1 MPTLAG
7 RVSGKCELTMLQAG
21 KPTQS
26 SFGKRSIPS
35 LRAKPAAQPARA
47 PRAPLAAVSDTGP
60 AIDPDTLVLPRGS
73 VRGSVAWAYIKA
85 CATAFAIVIALSVL
99 FGGSHNP
106 FAGKSFFQNIVGMV
120 VAPTLGGVMAI
131 PAFLLAQ
138 VVAFLGIR
146 RGVADVLVGGML
158 GSAWLLLALSDGKAI
173 NSLHVAFLLGG
184 CVGGFAFWRAQGYPG
199 TTSTTAAVLDQVY
212 ARVR

>member
-1 MPTLAG
+1 
-7 RVSGKCELTMLQAG
+7 MLRAG

-26 SFGKRSIPS
+26 AFGKRSIPS
-35 LRAKPAAQPARA
+35 PSKPAAQPARS
-47 PRAPLAAVSDTGP
+47 PRASLAAVSDTGQ
-60 AIDPDTLVLPRGS
+60 ALDPELVVLPRES
-73 VRGSVAWAYIKA
+73 AKGSVAWAYIKA

-99 FGGSHNP
+99 FGGSHNS
-106 FAGKSFFQNIVGMV
+106 FADKSFFQNFVGMV

-146 RGVADVLVGGML
+146 RGVADVLVGGLL

-173 NSLHVAFLLGG
+173 NSQHVAFLLGG
-184 CVGGFAFWRAQGYPG
+184 CAGGFAFWRAQGYPG
-199 TTSTTAAVLDQVY
+199 TTSTTAAALDQVY